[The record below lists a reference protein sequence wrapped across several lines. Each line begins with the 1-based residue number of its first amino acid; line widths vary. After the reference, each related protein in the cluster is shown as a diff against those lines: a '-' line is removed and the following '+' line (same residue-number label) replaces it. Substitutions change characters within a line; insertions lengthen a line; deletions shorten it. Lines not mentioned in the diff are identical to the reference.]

1 MESTVSK
8 TMQTGGSGVKAEP
21 RKMHASKSEV
31 QADMRS
37 TCRAR
42 ARMQEGREREK
53 EGKRRKEEKRRLS
66 ALGSQDTLVKA
77 RQVGPGIDASAILF
91 KHQREA

>member
-1 MESTVSK
+1 MEGAVSE

-21 RKMHASKSEV
+21 GKMHASKSEV

-42 ARMQEGREREK
+42 ACKQEGRKRER
-53 EGKRRKEEKRRLS
+53 EGKRRKEDKRRLS
-66 ALGSQDTLVKA
+66 ALGSQDALVKA